1 MEDVH
6 EERPTLRALTI
17 GEIFDRAVTMYVRNF
32 VVFTLIVLTLL
43 VPISVLQYT
52 YTDKA
57 TNSFAQLLRQISH
70 PGAALPPYDAS
81 QLAAI
86 VGIALVVLLL
96 APFTN
101 NAVAVGVAAI
111 YAGRKPN
118 YRDDFTRVFGRW
130 GPLLGTSVLS
140 MLILIATYLVMVIGL
155 AILAVLGV
163 AIARAGALVVL
174 GIVLALIGV
183 AVFIAAIVLF
193 VLFVICCAFALY
205 ATTIES
211 RLPADA
217 IGEAFRRIFNRRE
230 LPKAVLIALAYVA
243 LEIGVVILSA
253 VVGVFILDIAHSTAL
268 QIAAGTIIN
277 AVLTAFLSVLIA
289 VYYYDVRTRTEGLDL
304 EVALEHLTAPA

>member
-6 EERPTLRALTI
+6 EERPALRALTI

-32 VVFTLIVLTLL
+32 AVFTLIVLTLL
-43 VPISVLQYT
+43 VPIGVLQYV

-57 TNSFAQLLRQISH
+57 GDSFARLMRQITH
-70 PGAALPPYDAS
+70 PGVAAPFDAS
-81 QLAAI
+81 QLTALL
-86 VGIALVVLLL
+86 GIALVVLLL

-111 YAGRKPN
+111 YAGRKPS
-118 YRDDFTRVFGRW
+118 YRDGFARVLARW

-140 MLILIATYLVMVIGL
+140 MLILIGTYIGIVIGFTIL
-155 AILAVLGV
+155 AIVGV
-163 AIARAGALVVL
+163 ALTRA
-174 GIVLALIGV
+174 VLALEIVFGIFGV
-183 AVFIAAIVLF
+183 VLFLAAIVLF
-193 VLFVICCAFALY
+193 VLIAICCVFALY

-211 RLPADA
+211 RMP
-217 IGEAFRRIFNRRE
+217 GEAISGAFNRIFNRRE
-230 LPKAVLIALAYVA
+230 FPKAVLIALAYLA

-253 VVGVFILDIAHSTAL
+253 VIGVFLLDVAHSTAL
-268 QIAAGTIIN
+268 QLAASTIVN

-304 EVALEHLTAPA
+304 EVALERLTA